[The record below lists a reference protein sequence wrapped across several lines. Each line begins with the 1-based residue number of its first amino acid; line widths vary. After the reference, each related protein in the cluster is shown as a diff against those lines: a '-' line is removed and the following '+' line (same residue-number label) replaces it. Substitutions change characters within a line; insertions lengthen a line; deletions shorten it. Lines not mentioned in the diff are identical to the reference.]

1 MADKPLPM
9 ESLCRRLK
17 KRHANMKNERSSYE
31 THWQELQDHFCPRSG
46 RWIRGDKM
54 TAGQRG
60 QKRHQKVI
68 NGTPLFAANTL
79 AAGMT
84 SGNTSPARPWFRLTT
99 PDPQLA
105 EIGAVKQW
113 LYAVESRTREILSR
127 SNFYRVMPTAYR
139 DLGVFGTTCLLAL
152 EDDEDVVRFEH
163 LELGSYWLAQSSRK
177 RIDVCYREFQM
188 TVRQLVQEF
197 GFDACSERVQNM
209 ARNGQWET
217 WIDVCHAIEPNDDA
231 AAGITY
237 GVQMP
242 VRSVYWESSS
252 QQDKT
257 LRESGFESSPLLGVR
272 WSTAG
277 EEVYGSSPA
286 MDCLGDA
293 KALQLKELRKA
304 EAIDKVVN
312 PPLIAPTSLRNQKV
326 SLLPGDIT
334 YVDSQQSQAGLKPI
348 HDWRP
353 DLNALREDILASE
366 ELIKRAMYVDL
377 FLMMQ
382 NDDRSNIT
390 AREIQERHEEKLLM
404 LGPVV
409 ERVNDE
415 LLDPVI
421 DRVFDIMVRRSR
433 PYWEGKLNGEPLLP
447 EPPEELAGIDLKVE
461 FISVLAQA
469 QKAVGLSAMDNL
481 FGFVASLAQM
491 NPGVLDKVDM
501 DQAIDERAEMLGVS
515 PRIIVSDDKVAEM
528 RDAKAQQA
536 AQAQQ
541 MQQSM
546 AMADMAGK
554 LGGASTGPDTALG
567 RALDLAG
574 AGSPAGGGLA

>member
-1 MADKPLPM
+1 MADLPV

-31 THWQELQDHFCPRSG
+31 AHWQELQDHFCPRSG
-46 RWIRGDKM
+46 RWIRGDRM

-60 QKRHQKVI
+60 QKRHQKII

-113 LYAVESRTREILSR
+113 LFAVESRMREILSR

-177 RIDVCYREFQM
+177 RIDVLYREFQM

-231 AAGITY
+231 AAGVRY
-237 GVQMP
+237 GTVQDMP
-242 VRSVYWESSS
+242 IRSVYWESSNQS
-252 QQDKT
+252 DKL
-257 LRESGFESSPLLGVR
+257 LREAGFKSSPLLGVR
-272 WSTAG
+272 WSTSG
-277 EEVYGSSPA
+277 EEIYGSSPG

-293 KALQLKELRKA
+293 KALQTKELRKA

-312 PPLIAPTSLRNQKV
+312 PPLIAPKSLLNQKV

-334 YVDSQQSQAGLKPI
+334 YVDSQQSMAGLKPI

-366 ELIKRAMYVDL
+366 ELIRRAMYADL
-377 FLMMQ
+377 FLMLQ

-421 DRVFDIMVRRSR
+421 DRLFNIMVEQSR
-433 PYWEGKLNGEPLLP
+433 PYWEGLVNGEPLIP
-447 EPPEELAGIDLKVE
+447 PPPEELADVDLKVE

-481 FGFVASLAQM
+481 FGFVASVAQM
-491 NPGVLDKVDM
+491 NPGVLDKVDF

-515 PRIIVSDDKVAEM
+515 PRIVVPDDKVAEI
-528 RDAKAQQA
+528 REAKAQQA
-536 AQAQQ
+536 QQAQQ
-541 MQQSM
+541 MQQ
-546 AMADMAGK
+546 AMATTQMARD

-574 AGSPAGGGLA
+574 AGAPGTGAVR

>member
-1 MADKPLPM
+1 MADLPL

-17 KRHANMKNERSSYE
+17 KRHANMKNERASYE
-31 THWQELQDHFCPRSG
+31 AHWQELQDHFCPRSG
-46 RWIRGDKM
+46 RWIRGDRM

-60 QKRHQKVI
+60 QKRHQKII

-105 EIGAVKQW
+105 EVGAVKQW
-113 LYAVESRTREILSR
+113 LYAVESRLREILSR

-163 LELGSYWLAQSSRK
+163 LELGSYWLAQSARK
-177 RIDVCYREFQM
+177 RIDVVYREFQM

-197 GFDACSERVQNM
+197 GFSAVSERVQNM
-209 ARNGQWET
+209 AKNGQWET

-231 AAGITY
+231 TI
-237 GVQMP
+237 GVQYGTTDMP
-242 VRSVYWESSS
+242 FRSVYWESSNQS
-252 QQDKT
+252 DKL
-257 LRESGFESSPLLGVR
+257 LREAGFKSSPLLGVR
-272 WSTAG
+272 WATAG
-277 EEVYGSSPA
+277 EEIYGSSPA

-293 KALQLKELRKA
+293 KALQIKELRKA

-353 DLNALREDILASE
+353 DITALREDILASE
-366 ELIKRAMYVDL
+366 ELIRRAMYVDL

-421 DRVFDIMVRRSR
+421 DRVFDIMVRRSS
-433 PYWEGKLNGEPLLP
+433 PYWEGKLNGEPIIP

-481 FGFVASLAQM
+481 FGFVASVAQM
-491 NPGVLDKVDM
+491 NPAVLDKIDF

-515 PRIIVSDDKVAEM
+515 PRIVVPDDKVAEM

-536 AQAQQ
+536 EQAQA
-541 MQQSM
+541 MQQGM
-546 AMADMAGK
+546 AMAEMAGK
-554 LGGASTGPDTALG
+554 LGSAKVDQGTALG
-567 RALDLAG
+567 RALDVAG
-574 AGSPAGGGLA
+574 AGSPVGGGLA

>member
-1 MADKPLPM
+1 MADLPID
-9 ESLCRRLK
+9 SLCRRLK
-17 KRHANMKNERSSYE
+17 KRHAHMKTERSSYE
-31 THWQELQDHFCPRSG
+31 AHWQELQDHFCPRSG

-99 PDPQLA
+99 PDPQLS
-105 EIGAVKQW
+105 ELGAVKTW
-113 LYAVESRTREILSR
+113 LHAVESRLREILSR

-139 DLGVFGTTCLLAL
+139 DLGIFGTTCLLAL
-152 EDDEDVVRFEH
+152 EDDKDVVRFEH
-163 LELGSYWLAQSSRK
+163 LELGSYWLAQSARK
-177 RIDVCYREFQM
+177 QIDVVYREFQM

-197 GFDACSERVQNM
+197 GADACSERVQNM

-231 AAGITY
+231 AIGEQY
-237 GVQMP
+237 GSVDMP
-242 VRSVYWESSS
+242 FRSVYWESTAQS
-252 QQDKT
+252 DKL
-257 LRESGFESSPLLGVR
+257 LREAGFKSSPLLGAR

-277 EEVYGSSPA
+277 EEIYGSSPA

-353 DLNALREDILASE
+353 DIGALREDILASE
-366 ELIKRAMYVDL
+366 DLIRRAMYVDL

-382 NDDRSNIT
+382 NDQRSNIT

-415 LLDPVI
+415 VLDPVI
-421 DRVFDIMVRRSR
+421 DRVFDIMIRRSS
-433 PYWEGKLNGEPLLP
+433 PYWEGKLNGQPLIP
-447 EPPEELAGIDLKVE
+447 EPPEELTGMDLKVE

-481 FGFVASLAQM
+481 FGFAASIAQM
-491 NPGVLDKVDM
+491 NPGVLDKLDF

-515 PRIIVSDDKVAEM
+515 PRIVVPDDKVAEM
-528 RDAKAQQA
+528 REAKAQA
-536 AQAQQ
+536 AQQAQA
-541 MQQSM
+541 MQQGM

-574 AGSPAGGGLA
+574 AGSPVGGGMA

>member
-1 MADKPLPM
+1 MADLPV

-17 KRHANMKNERSSYE
+17 KRLAHMKNERSSYE
-31 THWQELQDHFCPRSG
+31 AHWQELQDHFCPRSG

-54 TAGQRG
+54 NAGQRG
-60 QKRHQKVI
+60 QKRHQKII

-105 EIGAVKQW
+105 EIDAVKQW
-113 LYAVESRTREILSR
+113 LHAVESRIREILSR

-139 DLGVFGTTCLLAL
+139 DLGIFGTTTLLAL

-163 LELGSYWLAQSSRK
+163 LELGSYWLAQSCRK
-177 RIDVCYREFQM
+177 QVDVCYREFQM

-197 GFDACSERVQNM
+197 GIEAVSERVQNM
-209 ARNGQWET
+209 AKNGQWET
-217 WIDVCHAIEPNDDA
+217 WIDACHAIEPNDDA
-231 AAGITY
+231 AVGY
-237 GVQMP
+237 GSGDMP
-242 VRSVYWESSS
+242 FRSVYWESSS
-252 QQDKT
+252 QSDKL
-257 LRESGFESSPLLGVR
+257 LREAGFKSSPLLGVR

-277 EEVYGSSPA
+277 EEIYGSSPA

-366 ELIKRAMYVDL
+366 DLIRRAMYVDL

-382 NDDRSNIT
+382 NDDRSGIT

-415 LLDPVI
+415 LLDPTI
-421 DRVFDIMVRRSR
+421 DRIFDIMVRQSEPFWSGRV
-433 PYWEGKLNGEPLLP
+433 NGEPLIP
-447 EPPEELAGIDLKVE
+447 EPPEELAGIELKVE

-481 FGFVASLAQM
+481 FGFVASVAQM
-491 NPGVLDKVDM
+491 NPGVLDKVDF

-515 PRIIVSDDKVAEM
+515 PRIVVSDDRVAEI
-528 RDAKAQQA
+528 REAKAQQA
-536 AQAQQ
+536 QQAQA
-541 MQQSM
+541 MQQGV

-554 LGGASTGPDTALG
+554 LGGASAGPDTALG
-567 RALDLAG
+567 RALDMVG
-574 AGSPAGGGLA
+574 AGSPVGGGMA

>member
-1 MADKPLPM
+1 MADKPAPS
-9 ESLCRRLK
+9 ESMCKRWK
-17 KRHANMKNERSSYE
+17 KRAAHMKNERTSYE
-31 THWQELQDHFCPRSG
+31 THWQELQDHFAPRSG
-46 RWIRGDKM
+46 RWIRGDRYS
-54 TAGQRG
+54 AGERG
-60 QKRHQKVI
+60 RKRNQKII
-68 NGTPLFAANTL
+68 NGTPLFAVNTL

-113 LYAVESRTREILSR
+113 LYAVENRMREVFSK
-127 SNFYRVMPTAYR
+127 SNLYRVLPTVYR
-139 DLGVFGTTCLLAL
+139 DLGVYGTAVMVAL
-152 EDDEDVVRFEH
+152 EDEDDVIRFEQF
-163 LELGSYWLAQSSRK
+163 EIGSYWIAQSNRK
-177 RIDVCYREFQM
+177 RIDTLYREFQM
-188 TVRQLVQEF
+188 TVRQIAQEF
-197 GFDACSERVQNM
+197 GIEACSERVKNM
-209 ARNGQWET
+209 AKNGQWET
-217 WIDVCHAIEPNDDA
+217 WVDVCHAIAPNDERFVD
-231 AAGITY
+231 GDRWD
-237 GVQMP
+237 MP
-242 VRSVYWESSS
+242 VRSMYWEASSS
-252 QQDKT
+252 DDKM
-257 LRESGFESSPLLGVR
+257 LAVRGFESSPLLGAR
-272 WSTAG
+272 WTTSG
-277 EEVYGSSPA
+277 EEVYGSSPG
-286 MDCLGDA
+286 MDALGDA
-293 KALQLKELRKA
+293 KSLQLKELRKA

-353 DLNALREDILASE
+353 DLNAIGEDIMRSE
-366 ELIKRAMYVDL
+366 ELIRRAFYVDL

-382 NDDRSNIT
+382 NDTRSNIT

-415 LLDPVI
+415 LLDPII
-421 DRVFDIMVRRSR
+421 DRTFDILVRKSR
-433 PYWEGKLNGEPLLP
+433 PYWEGVLNGEPLIP
-447 EPPEELAGIDLKVE
+447 PPPEELAEVDLKVE
-461 FISVLAQA
+461 FISVLSQA

-481 FGFVASLAQM
+481 LMFTANAAQM
-491 NPGVLDKVDM
+491 NSGVLDKLDF
-501 DQAIDERAEMLGVS
+501 DQMIDERAEMLGVS
-515 PRIIVSDDKVAEM
+515 PRIVVSDDKVAEI

-536 AQAQQ
+536 QQAQA
-541 MQQSM
+541 MQQGM
-546 AMADMAGK
+546 AMAEMAGK